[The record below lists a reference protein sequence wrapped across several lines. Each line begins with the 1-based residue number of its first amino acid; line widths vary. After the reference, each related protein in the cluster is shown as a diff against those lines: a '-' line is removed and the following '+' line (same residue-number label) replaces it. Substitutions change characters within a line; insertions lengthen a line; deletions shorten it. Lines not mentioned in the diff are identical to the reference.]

1 MRILIAISCWTVVA
15 ATGAG
20 GSLFAQTYRS
30 GPNIA
35 PPSVGPVSSQ
45 AVTSFDTMTTLAP
58 KGTSTIPRYLND
70 LRPGEASGQ
79 DCRQSATIQ
88 ACLECDPFADFISPI
103 TNPFYFEDPRNL
115 TEFRG
120 IFMQQKVPYP
130 AGCGEFQVYA
140 GQVRAS
146 LSERMSLLVNKAGYV
161 TSGNS
166 FVDDGWLDLSAGL
179 KWNLLQ
185 DADSGRLLSTGIT
198 FEVPTGEASALQGN
212 GDGELHTFVSGATRL
227 GECAH
232 WMSGVGA
239 RIPMNSTD
247 ESQSIY
253 WSNHW
258 DYRVS
263 KRFYLLTEL
272 NWYHWTKAGQ
282 DGCTCYEGLDLF
294 NFGTPGVAGNDI
306 VTSAMGAKYITCRGS
321 EIGVAFEFP
330 LTERRDI
337 LDNRITADWIVR
349 F

>member
-1 MRILIAISCWTVVA
+1 MRILMAISCWIVAVVP
-15 ATGAG
+15 GAG
-20 GSLFAQTYRS
+20 SSLFAQAYRAGAS
-30 GPNIA
+30 IEPA
-35 PPSVGPVSSQ
+35 SVDRISSQ
-45 AVTSFDTMTTLAP
+45 GVISFDSMSTLVP
-58 KGTSTIPRYLND
+58 QGNSTAPRYLND
-70 LRPGEASGQ
+70 LGQGEMSGQ
-79 DCRQSATIQ
+79 NSRQSEAIQ
-88 ACLECDPFADFISPI
+88 ACLERDPFADFISPI

-115 TEFRG
+115 TEFRS
-120 IFMQQKVPYP
+120 IFMQQKVPDRI
-130 AGCGEFQVYA
+130 GCGEFQVYA
-140 GQVRAS
+140 GQLRAS
-146 LSERMSLLVNKAGYV
+146 LSENLSLVVNKAGYV

-166 FVDDGWLDLSAGL
+166 FVDDGWLDLSAGF

-185 DADSGRLLSTGIT
+185 DADCGRLLSTGIT

-212 GDGELHTFVSGATRL
+212 GDGELHAFMSGATRL

-232 WMSGVGA
+232 WMSGIGA
-239 RIPMNSTD
+239 RIPVNSTD

-282 DGCTCYEGLDLF
+282 DGCTCYEGLDIF

-306 VTSAMGAKYITCRGS
+306 VTSAVGAKYKTCRDS